1 MSKQPDLAVLE
12 RKRFVVDVDRM
23 RLVDVARPIA
33 GGGPGGEHGAGPAAS
48 GGALATLN
56 RSAASSLN
64 RNRNRNRNRNGSSGK
79 LIEGSNPAGSIL
91 APWRERAELHRL
103 RELWIDLPVAPPP
116 GPEQLR
122 RDCRELLR
130 KQYRLQQG
138 DQAIRREDILRESE
152 LELSGYLRPLRIEG
166 VSGFDETVA
175 LFLIVL
181 DLCEE

>member
-33 GGGPGGEHGAGPAAS
+33 GAGPGAEHGAGPAAS

-64 RNRNRNRNRNGSSGK
+64 RNRNRNRNRNGGSGK
-79 LIEGSNPAGSIL
+79 LVEGSNPAGSIL

-103 RELWIDLPVAPPP
+103 RALWIDLPVAPPP
-116 GPEQLR
+116 SRSNCAATAASFCASNIACGR
-122 RDCRELLR
+122 
-130 KQYRLQQG
+130 
-138 DQAIRREDILRESE
+138 AIRRSAGRTS
-152 LELSGYLRPLRIEG
+152 
-166 VSGFDETVA
+166 
-175 LFLIVL
+175 
-181 DLCEE
+181 